1 MPKMN
6 GEDRDL
12 HHIIESVKS
21 ELTYYANR
29 YRNDGTNGR
38 LLPGT
43 DSAIQRAIVLI
54 CCMENHLY
62 EYNDDFSV
70 NMNAPISASRL
81 PGVKMDLAGLSRYA
95 RDKGVAVRELSEE
108 EKTDSAY
115 SRRNDLLGILN
126 MENGLVR

>member
-1 MPKMN
+1 MN

-54 CCMENHLY
+54 CCMENHIY
-62 EYNDDFSV
+62 ECNDDFSV
-70 NMNAPISASRL
+70 NMSAPISASRL

-108 EKTDSAY
+108 EK
-115 SRRNDLLGILN
+115 N
-126 MENGLVR
+126 